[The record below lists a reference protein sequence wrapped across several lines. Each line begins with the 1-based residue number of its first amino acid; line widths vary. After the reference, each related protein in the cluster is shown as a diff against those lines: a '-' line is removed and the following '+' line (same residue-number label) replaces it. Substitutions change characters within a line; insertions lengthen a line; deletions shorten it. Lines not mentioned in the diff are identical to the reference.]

1 MKNQDNKENQE
12 IKEISNQMQELKNEI
27 SKILVGNDDVVK
39 WSILAVASGGN
50 VLLEGV
56 PGLGK
61 TLFVNSFA
69 KACDLKFSRIQFTPD
84 LLPTDVI
91 GTKIFNMKD
100 STFQTKKGPIFS
112 NVILADEINRAPP
125 KTQSSLLE
133 AMQEKQ
139 VTIGEETYLLDKPF
153 FVMAT
158 QNPIEQEGTY
168 NLPEAQV
175 DRFMFKIIVNYP
187 SLEEEKEIMNRISTN
202 YQYEIKKV
210 VKKDFFEKTQKII
223 KDVFLDEEIQDYILE
238 IVNKLRE
245 KNDYIEVGPSPR
257 ATIYLSIGAKANAVF
272 DGRDYVTPDDV
283 KEIAYN
289 VLRHRII
296 LSYEA
301 MAKDVTSELVIKEA
315 IDSIEVA

>member
-1 MKNQDNKENQE
+1 MENKNIKEVSKKMQQL
-12 IKEISNQMQELKNEI
+12 KQEISN
-27 SKILVGNDDVVK
+27 ILVGNEEVVK
-39 WSILAVASGGN
+39 WTILAVSSGGN

-69 KACDLKFSRIQFTPD
+69 KACNLKFNRIQFTPD

-139 VTIGEETYLLDKPF
+139 VTIGEETYTLDKPF

-168 NLPEAQV
+168 NLPEAQI
-175 DRFMFKIIVNYP
+175 DRFMFKIIVDYP
-187 SLEEEKEIMNRISTN
+187 SITEEKEIMNRISSN
-202 YQYEIKKV
+202 YQYEIKKIIN
-210 VKKDFFEKTQKII
+210 KDFFEETQKII
-223 KDVFLDEEIQDYILE
+223 KDIFLDEQIQDYILE

-257 ATIYLSIGAKANAVF
+257 ATIYLALGAKANAVF
-272 DGRDYVTPDDV
+272 EGRDYVTPDDV

-301 MAKDVTSELVIKEA
+301 MAKDIDTEIIIKDA
-315 IDSIEVA
+315 IDSIEIA